1 MVICSAPQRRQER
14 AIRPAPALQPGDLV
28 IRGRDW
34 PAGSTKDGGAGS
46 VGRVIATAVKGGRVI
61 VRWPG
66 SPFDKSSR
74 TQQVRYGSK
83 GKYEVQLIRQTGLE
97 LEPESEPQIGE
108 VEVASPQ
115 DAHRVECIFE
125 QPASLGLHL
134 KDVPGGDGGRIVAV
148 SGVQLGTQAAVKP
161 LRAGMRL
168 LEVDG
173 MPVATVHGAVAMIQA
188 AGRPLRLTFSSDS
201 GLPKP
206 QRDERVEVAVEDAA
220 EEAPAMSPESPA
232 PEMSDWK
239 LMAATTDSDDVA
251 SCTFTATQAPG
262 SIGVEF
268 CCRDDEPSGGA
279 AIVVGSVEPGSA
291 AARQDVTPGMRLL
304 TVTAVTEHDIA
315 GRRDLR
321 GEALLGFVEALMGG
335 ASRTFWK
342 LLALAGV
349 CVLVASSMDS
359 LTFAVCADS
368 AAAHTE
374 VSAAAVSDDGRH
386 CIYRQRRTAAVRRS
400 NQGGPASVGDG

>member
-14 AIRPAPALQPGDLV
+14 AIPPAPALQPGDLV
-28 IRGRDW
+28 VRGRDW
-34 PAGSTKDGGAGS
+34 PAGSSKDGGAGS
-46 VGRVIATAVKGGRVI
+46 VGRVIATAVKGGWVI

-108 VEVASPQ
+108 VAVAAGH
-115 DAHRVECIFE
+115 AHRVECIFE

-134 KDVPGGDGGRIVAV
+134 EDVPGGDGGRIVAV
-148 SGVQLGTQAAVKP
+148 SGVQPGTQAAVKP

-173 MPVATVHGAVAMIQA
+173 MPAATVHGAVAMIQA

-201 GLPKP
+201 GLAKP
-206 QRDERVEVAVEDAA
+206 QRGERVEASGASIMTGTMD
-220 EEAPAMSPESPA
+220 
-232 PEMSDWK
+232 
-239 LMAATTDSDDVA
+239 TSDDVA

-268 CCRDDEPSGGA
+268 CCRDDEHSGGA

-291 AARQDVTPGMRLL
+291 AARQGVAPGMRLL

-335 ASRTFWK
+335 ASRMFWK
-342 LLALAGV
+342 LLVLAGV

-374 VSAAAVSDDGRH
+374 ISAAAASGDGRH
-386 CIYRQRRTAAVRRS
+386 CIYRQRGTAAVRRS
-400 NQGGPASVGDG
+400 NQGGPASVGDR